1 LQPKSRKQ
9 KQRAVVDTNVVVAGI
24 SGFRDQ
30 YNIAGRIPSADLLH
44 RWADEEHFVWLY
56 SEDILAEYKEVLKR
70 LHVRSAAIGALIN
83 LIRERGESVK
93 IRSSAEISPDP
104 KDDAFCICA
113 EEGSADFIFT
123 LNPRDFPQSRL
134 KAKVIQP
141 DPIQGRR
148 GR

>member
-1 LQPKSRKQ
+1 LLPKSKKR

-30 YNIAGRIPSADLLH
+30 YIRGRVPSADLLH

-56 SEDILAEYKEVLKR
+56 SEDILAEYKVVLER
-70 LHVRSAAIGALIN
+70 LHVRSATIGTLIN
-83 LIRERGESVK
+83 FIRERGEAVE

-113 EEGSADFIFT
+113 EEGRADFIFT

-134 KAKVIQP
+134 KAKVVEP
-141 DPIQGRR
+141 EATGSRR
-148 GR
+148 DR

>member
-1 LQPKSRKQ
+1 MLPKSRKR

-30 YNIAGRIPSADLLH
+30 YIAGRIPSADLLH
-44 RWADEEHFVWLY
+44 RWAGEDHFVWLY
-56 SEDILAEYKEVLKR
+56 SEAILAEYKEVLKR
-70 LHVRSAAIGALIN
+70 LQVRSATIGTLIN
-83 LIRERGESVK
+83 SIRERGEAVE

-113 EEGSADFIFT
+113 EEGRADFIFT

-134 KAKVIQP
+134 KAKVVEP
-141 DPIQGRR
+141 PTGSSRVR
-148 GR
+148 

>member
-1 LQPKSRKQ
+1 MLPKSKKR

-30 YNIAGRIPSADLLH
+30 YIRGRVPSADLLH

-56 SEDILAEYKEVLKR
+56 SEDVLAEYKVVLER
-70 LHVRSAAIGALIN
+70 LHVRSATIGTFIN
-83 LIRERGESVK
+83 FIRERGEAVE

-113 EEGSADFIFT
+113 EEGRGDFIFT
-123 LNPRDFPQSRL
+123 LNPRDFPQSRP
-134 KAKVIQP
+134 KTK
-141 DPIQGRR
+141 
-148 GR
+148 

>member
-1 LQPKSRKQ
+1 LLPKSKKR

-30 YNIAGRIPSADLLH
+30 YIRGRVPSADLLH

-56 SEDILAEYKEVLKR
+56 SEDVLAEYKVVLER
-70 LHVRSAAIGALIN
+70 LHVRSATIGTFIN
-83 LIRERGESVK
+83 FIRERGEAVE

-104 KDDAFCICA
+104 KDDAFRICA
-113 EEGSADFIFT
+113 EEGRADFIFT

-134 KAKVIQP
+134 KAKVAEP
-141 DPIQGRR
+141 EATGSRR
-148 GR
+148 DR

>member
-1 LQPKSRKQ
+1 LQPKSKKR

-24 SGFRDQ
+24 SGFRDK
-30 YNIAGRIPSADLLH
+30 YVAGLIPSADLLH

-56 SEDILAEYKEVLKR
+56 SEDILVEYKEVLKR
-70 LHVRSAAIGALIN
+70 LHVRSAAIGTLIN
-83 LIRERGESVK
+83 FIREHGESVE

-113 EEGSADFIFT
+113 EEGRADLIFT
-123 LNPRDFPQSRL
+123 LNARDFPQSRL
-134 KAKVIQP
+134 KAKVVQP
-141 DPIQGRR
+141 EHKGRPR